1 MSICHTVQRGD
12 SLWGLAHRYLGIC
25 AKWPSILDYHNR
37 EAARPGRHKLLLP
50 IKDPNLIYVS
60 QHIMIPC
67 NRWNVSPGTGTKQEA
82 SRVATPIDVK
92 VTYAIGRDTPPM
104 AYVQKGKNFTV
115 TSQMR
120 GEIVLELRSADRFRH
135 NLELFMSQSPGEA
148 KHLLQ
153 QNYNPAFFALTAKPA
168 VEFESG
174 KVRIHSAMAAEAGLG
189 PYTVALL
196 AESPLHLS
204 GELRPTKVE
213 GTVTTAGREYK
224 YSTDLEFKVAVILEP
239 KPGGRS
245 GEPVRV
251 IGSQVTQAE
260 KMNSSSSSDWQKIT
274 TAVSWTIIGSD
285 R

>member
-12 SLWGLAHRYLGIC
+12 SLWGLACRYLGIG

-67 NRWNVSPGTGTKQEA
+67 NQWNVPPGTGTKREA
-82 SRVATPIDVK
+82 SRVATPVDVK
-92 VTYAIGRDTPPM
+92 VTYAIGRDTPPV
-104 AYVQKGKNFTV
+104 AYVHKGKNFTV
-115 TSQMR
+115 TSEMR
-120 GEIVLELRSADRFRH
+120 GEIALELRSADRFRH
-135 NLELFMSQSPGEA
+135 NLELLMSQCPVEA

-153 QNYNPAFFALTAKPA
+153 QNYDPAFFALTAKPA

-174 KVRIHSAMAAEAGLG
+174 KVRIEAALAAEAGLG
-189 PYTVALL
+189 PYTVALQ
-196 AESPLHLS
+196 AESPQHLF
-204 GELRPTKVE
+204 GELRPTKVG
-213 GTVTTAGREYK
+213 GTVTAAGREYK

-239 KPGGRS
+239 RPGGRVE
-245 GEPVRV
+245 EPVRD
-251 IGSQVTQAE
+251 IGSHITHTK
-260 KMNSSSSSDWQKIT
+260 KMNSSSSMDWQKIT
-274 TAVSWTIIGSD
+274 TAVAWTIIGSD